1 MTIVEAGIIASAC
14 VGMVIGGTV
23 GGSHGV
29 LTTVGF
35 GTGGLVA
42 GAAGGW
48 LFAVLLICL
57 LSIIGVLWRAARK
70 HPADPPSEPE
80 MKTMS
85 RVAVRGTFVSAMVAA
100 FALAVSSWLG
110 ALLVLVVA
118 ALTTAFLA
126 VARSELPR
134 AE

>member
-1 MTIVEAGIIASAC
+1 
-14 VGMVIGGTV
+14 
-23 GGSHGV
+23 
-29 LTTVGF
+29 
-35 GTGGLVA
+35 
-42 GAAGGW
+42 
-48 LFAVLLICL
+48 
-57 LSIIGVLWRAARK
+57 
-70 HPADPPSEPE
+70 
-80 MKTMS
+80 MS